1 MSESEIMAEIRRS
14 RRESVSKNNKFLTD
28 GDEDIDEEV
37 DYGAI

>member
-28 GDEDIDEEV
+28 EDEDIDEEV